1 MHNHKDLDGQLYLDM
16 EGNTELENCLLE
28 QKEVYRNVTVEILEC
43 PICGKTSIGW
53 YRQDNTEQI
62 V

>member
-43 PICGKTSIGW
+43 PICGKP
-53 YRQDNTEQI
+53 R
-62 V
+62 